1 MHSYIYMIF
10 HKKKQTKKMNKIKK
24 QEYTTPIVKAVD
36 FLVEKGF
43 EISGEVLENIEE
55 GQNIS
60 GDDTENSLVRWQ

>member
-1 MHSYIYMIF
+1 
-10 HKKKQTKKMNKIKK
+10 MNKNKK

-55 GQNIS
+55 RQNIS